1 MHRLL
6 VPSEQLAS
14 DSPVLPKEA
23 ANHLKVLRPKD
34 GEEIELFDGSGKSR
48 RFSVEGG
55 GKNFR
60 LAALSPVCTAPRASR
75 SLTLFACVTKG
86 SRWDWTIEKATELG
100 VTRIVPVV
108 SARTIVR
115 IGADEQEAKRARWI
129 RIAEDAARQSD
140 AKWIPEIHEPV
151 SFAESLPLVRE
162 TTCFVGALTN
172 PPPQPLLQ
180 ELMNMQQAA
189 FPVPH
194 SLGSRFARRVC
205 FPKGRKPPQG
215 AVTLKAMDLLNV
227 VILLGHCHK
236 PCLIS
241 MQAHRG
247 RPCRL
252 SGRWKSTPCSSSRM
266 RGDGTS
272 RTTPCS
278 PLRGCVR
285 QG

>member
-6 VPSEQLAS
+6 VPSEQLTS

-115 IGADEQEAKRARWI
+115 IGADEREAKRARWI

-172 PPPQPLLQ
+172 PPSQPLLKA
-180 ELMNMQQAA
+180 LIDLQQAA
-189 FPVPH
+189 IPAPVPH
-194 SLGSRFARRVC
+194 SPFPDSLSIYVGPEGDFSPEELAALIEIATPVSFGSTILRAETAAIYGVS
-205 FPKGRKPPQG
+205 
-215 AVTLKAMDLLNV
+215 VLKSFLD
-227 VILLGHCHK
+227 
-236 PCLIS
+236 
-241 MQAHRG
+241 
-247 RPCRL
+247 CR
-252 SGRWKSTPCSSSRM
+252 
-266 RGDGTS
+266 
-272 RTTPCS
+272 
-278 PLRGCVR
+278 
-285 QG
+285 

>member
-34 GEEIELFDGSGKSR
+34 GEEIELFDGLGKSR

-115 IGADEQEAKRARWI
+115 IGLGEREAKRARWI

-172 PPPQPLLQ
+172 PPPRPMVEAMRSSCGRLGDAPLLDFPRSFSVFVGPEGDFSPE
-180 ELMNMQQAA
+180 ELAA
-189 FPVPH
+189 LIEIATPV
-194 SLGSRFARRVC
+194 SFGSTILRAETAAIYGVS
-205 FPKGRKPPQG
+205 
-215 AVTLKAMDLLNV
+215 VLKSFLDAAYSA
-227 VILLGHCHK
+227 
-236 PCLIS
+236 P
-241 MQAHRG
+241 
-247 RPCRL
+247 
-252 SGRWKSTPCSSSRM
+252 
-266 RGDGTS
+266 
-272 RTTPCS
+272 
-278 PLRGCVR
+278 
-285 QG
+285 

>member
-34 GEEIELFDGSGKSR
+34 DEEIELFDGSGKYR
-48 RFSVEGG
+48 RFSVAGG

-115 IGADEQEAKRARWI
+115 IGLGEREAKRARWI

-172 PPPQPLLQ
+172 PPPRPLLQ

-189 FPVPH
+189 FPVPRSPFPIPH
-194 SLGSRFARRVC
+194 SPFPVPHSPFPDSLSIYVGPEGDFSPEELAALIEIATPVSFGSTILRAETAAIYGVS
-205 FPKGRKPPQG
+205 
-215 AVTLKAMDLLNV
+215 VLKSFLDA
-227 VILLGHCHK
+227 
-236 PCLIS
+236 
-241 MQAHRG
+241 AY
-247 RPCRL
+247 
-252 SGRWKSTPCSSSRM
+252 STP
-266 RGDGTS
+266 
-272 RTTPCS
+272 
-278 PLRGCVR
+278 
-285 QG
+285 

>member
-100 VTRIVPVV
+100 VTRIVPVI

-115 IGADEQEAKRARWI
+115 IGLGEREAKRARWI

-172 PPPQPLLQ
+172 PPPQPLLKA
-180 ELMNMQQAA
+180 LIDLQQAA
-189 FPVPH
+189 IPAPVPRSPFPVPH
-194 SLGSRFARRVC
+194 SPFPDSLSIYVGPEGDFSPEELAALIEIATPVSFGSTILRAETAAIYGVS
-205 FPKGRKPPQG
+205 
-215 AVTLKAMDLLNV
+215 VLKSFLDA
-227 VILLGHCHK
+227 
-236 PCLIS
+236 
-241 MQAHRG
+241 AY
-247 RPCRL
+247 
-252 SGRWKSTPCSSSRM
+252 STP
-266 RGDGTS
+266 
-272 RTTPCS
+272 
-278 PLRGCVR
+278 
-285 QG
+285 

>member
-34 GEEIELFDGSGKSR
+34 GEEIELFDGFGKSR

-115 IGADEQEAKRARWI
+115 IGADEREAKRARWI

-172 PPPQPLLQ
+172 PPPQPLLKA
-180 ELMNMQQAA
+180 LIDLQQAA
-189 FPVPH
+189 IPAPVPHSPFPVPH
-194 SLGSRFARRVC
+194 SPFPDSLSIYVGPEGDFSPEELAALIEIATPVSFGSTILRAETAAIYGVS
-205 FPKGRKPPQG
+205 
-215 AVTLKAMDLLNV
+215 VLKSFLD
-227 VILLGHCHK
+227 
-236 PCLIS
+236 
-241 MQAHRG
+241 
-247 RPCRL
+247 CR
-252 SGRWKSTPCSSSRM
+252 
-266 RGDGTS
+266 
-272 RTTPCS
+272 
-278 PLRGCVR
+278 
-285 QG
+285 

>member
-34 GEEIELFDGSGKSR
+34 GEEIELFDGAGKSR
-48 RFSVEGG
+48 RFSVVGG
-55 GKNFR
+55 GKDFR

-115 IGADEQEAKRARWI
+115 IGLGEREAKRARWI

-172 PPPQPLLQ
+172 PPPRPLLKA
-180 ELMNMQQAA
+180 LIDLQQAA
-189 FPVPH
+189 IPAPVPRSPFPRHSLRSACLLPHGSQTPARGGYVPH
-194 SLGSRFARRVC
+194 SPFPDSLSIYVGPEGDFSPEELAALIEIATPVSFGSTILRAETAAIYGVS
-205 FPKGRKPPQG
+205 
-215 AVTLKAMDLLNV
+215 VLKSFFD
-227 VILLGHCHK
+227 
-236 PCLIS
+236 
-241 MQAHRG
+241 
-247 RPCRL
+247 CR
-252 SGRWKSTPCSSSRM
+252 
-266 RGDGTS
+266 
-272 RTTPCS
+272 
-278 PLRGCVR
+278 
-285 QG
+285 

>member
-34 GEEIELFDGSGKSR
+34 GEEIELFDGFGKSR

-115 IGADEQEAKRARWI
+115 IGLGEREAKRARWI

-172 PPPQPLLQ
+172 PPPRPMVEAMRSSCGRLGDAPLLDFPRSFSVFVGPEGDFSPE
-180 ELMNMQQAA
+180 ELAA
-189 FPVPH
+189 LIEIATPV
-194 SLGSRFARRVC
+194 SFGSTILRAETAAIYGVS
-205 FPKGRKPPQG
+205 
-215 AVTLKAMDLLNV
+215 VLKSFLDA
-227 VILLGHCHK
+227 
-236 PCLIS
+236 
-241 MQAHRG
+241 AY
-247 RPCRL
+247 
-252 SGRWKSTPCSSSRM
+252 SSV
-266 RGDGTS
+266 
-272 RTTPCS
+272 P
-278 PLRGCVR
+278 
-285 QG
+285 

>member
-34 GEEIELFDGSGKSR
+34 GEEIELFDGRGKSR
-48 RFSVEGG
+48 RFSVAGG

-60 LAALSPVCTAPRASR
+60 LAALSPVCAAPRASR
-75 SLTLFACVTKG
+75 TLTLFACVTKG

-115 IGADEQEAKRARWI
+115 IGADEREAKRARWI

-172 PPPQPLLQ
+172 PPPRPLLQ

-189 FPVPH
+189 FPVPRSPFPIPH
-194 SLGSRFARRVC
+194 SPFPVPHSPFPDSLSIYVGPEGDFSPEELAALVEIATPVSFGSTILRAETAAIYGVS
-205 FPKGRKPPQG
+205 
-215 AVTLKAMDLLNV
+215 VLKSFLD
-227 VILLGHCHK
+227 
-236 PCLIS
+236 
-241 MQAHRG
+241 
-247 RPCRL
+247 CR
-252 SGRWKSTPCSSSRM
+252 
-266 RGDGTS
+266 
-272 RTTPCS
+272 
-278 PLRGCVR
+278 
-285 QG
+285 

>member
-115 IGADEQEAKRARWI
+115 IGADEREAKRARWI

-172 PPPQPLLQ
+172 PPPQPLLKA
-180 ELMNMQQAA
+180 LIDLQQAA
-189 FPVPH
+189 IPAPVPH
-194 SLGSRFARRVC
+194 SPFPDSLSIYVGPEGDFSPEELAALIEIATSVSFGSTILRAETAAIYGVS
-205 FPKGRKPPQG
+205 
-215 AVTLKAMDLLNV
+215 VLKSFLD
-227 VILLGHCHK
+227 
-236 PCLIS
+236 
-241 MQAHRG
+241 
-247 RPCRL
+247 CR
-252 SGRWKSTPCSSSRM
+252 
-266 RGDGTS
+266 
-272 RTTPCS
+272 
-278 PLRGCVR
+278 
-285 QG
+285 

>member
-6 VPSEQLAS
+6 VPSAELES
-14 DSPVLPKEA
+14 DSPALPKEA

-34 GEEIELFDGSGKSR
+34 GEEIELFDGRGKSR
-48 RFSVEGG
+48 RFSVAGG
-55 GKNFR
+55 GKDFR
-60 LAALSPVCTAPRASR
+60 LAALSPVCAAPRASR

-100 VTRIVPVV
+100 VTCIVPVI

-115 IGADEQEAKRARWI
+115 IGADEREAKRARWI

-172 PPPQPLLQ
+172 PPPRPLLQ

-189 FPVPH
+189 FPVPRSPFPIPH
-194 SLGSRFARRVC
+194 SPTPSQSTLGLKATSRQRSLLRLSRLRRQFRLARR
-205 FPKGRKPPQG
+205 FSAP
-215 AVTLKAMDLLNV
+215 
-227 VILLGHCHK
+227 
-236 PCLIS
+236 
-241 MQAHRG
+241 
-247 RPCRL
+247 RL
-252 SGRWKSTPCSSSRM
+252 PRYTVLASSSRFLIV
-266 RGDGTS
+266 GD
-272 RTTPCS
+272 
-278 PLRGCVR
+278 V
-285 QG
+285 

>member
-60 LAALSPVCTAPRASR
+60 LAALSPVCAALRAPW

-115 IGADEQEAKRARWI
+115 IGADEREAKRARWI

-172 PPPQPLLQ
+172 PPPRPMVEAMRSSCGRLGDAPLPDSPRSFAVYVGPEGDFSPE
-180 ELMNMQQAA
+180 ELAA
-189 FPVPH
+189 LIDIATPV
-194 SLGSRFARRVC
+194 SFGSTILRAETAAIYGVS
-205 FPKGRKPPQG
+205 
-215 AVTLKAMDLLNV
+215 VLKSFLDAAY
-227 VILLGHCHK
+227 
-236 PCLIS
+236 S
-241 MQAHRG
+241 
-247 RPCRL
+247 
-252 SGRWKSTPCSSSRM
+252 
-266 RGDGTS
+266 
-272 RTTPCS
+272 TTP
-278 PLRGCVR
+278 
-285 QG
+285 

>member
-34 GEEIELFDGSGKSR
+34 GEEIELFDGFGKSR

-115 IGADEQEAKRARWI
+115 IGADEREAKRARWI

-172 PPPQPLLQ
+172 PPSQPLLKA
-180 ELMNMQQAA
+180 LIDLQQAA
-189 FPVPH
+189 IPAPVPH
-194 SLGSRFARRVC
+194 SPFPDSLSIYVGPEGDFSPEELAALIEIATPVSFGSTILRAETAAIYGVS
-205 FPKGRKPPQG
+205 
-215 AVTLKAMDLLNV
+215 VLKSFLD
-227 VILLGHCHK
+227 
-236 PCLIS
+236 
-241 MQAHRG
+241 
-247 RPCRL
+247 CR
-252 SGRWKSTPCSSSRM
+252 
-266 RGDGTS
+266 
-272 RTTPCS
+272 
-278 PLRGCVR
+278 
-285 QG
+285 

>member
-60 LAALSPVCTAPRASR
+60 LAALSPVCSAPRASR

-100 VTRIVPVV
+100 VTCIVPVV

-115 IGADEQEAKRARWI
+115 IGADDREAKRARWI

-151 SFAESLPLVRE
+151 SFVESLPLVRE

-172 PPPQPLLQ
+172 PPPRPLLKALI
-180 ELMNMQQAA
+180 ELQQAA
-189 FPVPH
+189 SGAPDSHLPSAVASERRPYPFPGPH
-194 SLGSRFARRVC
+194 SPFPIPHSPFPDSLSIYVGPEGDFSPEELAALIEIATPVSFGSTILRAETAAIYGVS
-205 FPKGRKPPQG
+205 
-215 AVTLKAMDLLNV
+215 VLKSFLDAAY
-227 VILLGHCHK
+227 
-236 PCLIS
+236 S
-241 MQAHRG
+241 
-247 RPCRL
+247 
-252 SGRWKSTPCSSSRM
+252 
-266 RGDGTS
+266 
-272 RTTPCS
+272 TTP
-278 PLRGCVR
+278 
-285 QG
+285 